1 MEIIKKSVESKDR
14 MYCSSTGEILFS
26 PDMPEVNDDTKAFIA
41 YWHNEVLDQ
50 PEIKDPELAAARE
63 EFFEK
68 KWFELDEE
76 MSPGEIVTKFLKEY
90 QNEQW
95 VVYECVFPGMAC
107 GPFTTT
113 VYIVV
118 KAGTVIEKDPEY

>member
-50 PEIKDPELAAARE
+50 PEIKDPELAAAWE

-68 KWFELDEE
+68 NGLSWMKKCHPERSLQ
-76 MSPGEIVTKFLKEY
+76 SFLK
-90 QNEQW
+90 NIRMSNGW
-95 VVYECVFPGMAC
+95 CMNVFSPAWH
-107 GPFTTT
+107 
-113 VYIVV
+113 
-118 KAGTVIEKDPEY
+118 AGLLLPRFILW